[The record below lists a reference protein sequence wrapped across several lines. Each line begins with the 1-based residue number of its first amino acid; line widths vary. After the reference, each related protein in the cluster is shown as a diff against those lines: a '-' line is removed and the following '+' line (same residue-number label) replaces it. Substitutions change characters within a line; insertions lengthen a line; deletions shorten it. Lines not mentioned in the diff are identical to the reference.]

1 MLYIKNFILLDTP
14 GKNIEIDTRGFSESF
29 RDNKYNPYWMF
40 RDNPSL
46 TNKVKDL
53 PKKYHDIL
61 TESEKKAKEEAE
73 RFGKP
78 FDPYDDQAWRVTKA
92 IAKTGW
98 HKLVKPPLQYL
109 GGQVGEMVSGM
120 AKQMGF
126 DKKVE
131 EIAES
136 MGIKIKTSKDKDIM
150 LDNSDGSMSINKEFF
165 KNRGKFAV
173 PKLMLSLQ
181 MKMGRHLLQIL
192 GAMSSFAWCASMGPA
207 GGIIAAIL
215 ISMAMK
221 NTIKNMTVDIFKQV
235 LGVTYSV
242 LVYGFKGEDIT
253 KIKLVDTD
261 GKLTT
266 QGHKV
271 ARIIADLESGK
282 LPLLKTPEEIELSN
296 QKKADESKD
305 FSLGSHIE
313 SSVSVKRVMN
323 DIVTDPNAN
332 ASTAI
337 ANEASKLHE
346 KDISMTGE
354 NKKQNRDNL
363 APGYKVLHDVHN
375 AKIDDLA
382 ALFEGISPA
391 TSDSEKNKHRDNI
404 DRSVESGRSN
414 SLG

>member
-14 GKNIEIDTRGFSESF
+14 GKNIEIDTRGFSERF

-53 PKKYHDIL
+53 PKKYRDIL
-61 TESEKKAKEEAE
+61 IESEKKAKEEAE
-73 RFGKP
+73 RFGKS

-98 HKLVKPPLQYL
+98 HKLAKPPLQYL
-109 GGQVGEMVSGM
+109 GGQVGEMISGM

-136 MGIKIKTSKDKDIM
+136 MGIKIKTAKDKDIM

-173 PKLMLSLQ
+173 PKLILGMQ

-207 GGIIAAIL
+207 GAILAAIL

-271 ARIIADLESGK
+271 SRIIADLESK
-282 LPLLKTPEEIELSN
+282 RLPLLEVPGAIKVEDSRSSET
-296 QKKADESKD
+296 DD
-305 FSLGSHIE
+305 FILRSSIE
-313 SSVSVKRVMN
+313 SNVSVEKVIK
-323 DIVTDPNAN
+323 DIVTNQNVNA
-332 ASTAI
+332 AGVI
-337 ANEASKLHE
+337 AEEASILCN
-346 KDISMTGE
+346 KDLSMNEE
-354 NKKQNRDNL
+354 NKKQNSVHL
-363 APGYKVLHDVHN
+363 APGYKVLHDAHS
-375 AKIDDLA
+375 AKMDDLA
-382 ALFEGISPA
+382 SLFKGISPA
-391 TSDSEKNKHRDNI
+391 TSQTADKNHIDNLKI
-404 DRSVESGRSN
+404 N
-414 SLG
+414 SQDTSKSL

>member
-14 GKNIEIDTRGFSESF
+14 SKNIEIDIRNFSERF

-46 TNKVKDL
+46 KNKIKDL
-53 PKKYHDIL
+53 PRKYNDTL
-61 TESEKKAKEEAE
+61 MESEKKAKEEAE

-78 FDPYDDQAWRVTKA
+78 FDPYDGQAWRVTKA

-98 HKLVKPPLQYL
+98 HKLAKPPLQYL

-120 AKQMGF
+120 AKQVGG
-126 DKKVE
+126 DKMLENV
-131 EIAES
+131 AEK

-150 LDNSDGSMSINKEFF
+150 LDNSDGSMSVNREFF

-173 PKLMLSLQ
+173 PKLILGMQ

-207 GGIIAAIL
+207 GAILAAIL

-271 ARIIADLESGK
+271 SRIIADLESGK

-305 FSLGSHIE
+305 FSLGSPIE
-313 SSVSVKRVMN
+313 SSVSVKRVMTN
-323 DIVTDPNAN
+323 IVTDPNAN

-337 ANEASKLHE
+337 ANEASKLNE

-363 APGYKVLHDVHN
+363 APGYKVLHDAHS
-375 AKIDDLA
+375 AKMDDLA
-382 ALFEGISPA
+382 SLFKGISLA
-391 TSDSEKNKHRDNI
+391 TSQTADRNHIDNLKI
-404 DRSVESGRSN
+404 N
-414 SLG
+414 SQDTSKSL